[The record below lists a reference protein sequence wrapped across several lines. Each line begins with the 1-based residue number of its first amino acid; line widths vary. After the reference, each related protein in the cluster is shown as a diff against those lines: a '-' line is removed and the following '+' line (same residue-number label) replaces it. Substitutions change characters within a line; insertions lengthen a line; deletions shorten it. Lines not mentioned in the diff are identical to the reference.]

1 MLSKIVNINIP
12 LSDIKDNSVIAISG
26 FNMAITPEYLILEL
40 YHQYTKN
47 GHPKNLF
54 IVSDALPATP
64 GRALDKISENLYK
77 DPEQK
82 FLRGALMPFLGFSPW
97 LQKLVTDDRIECY
110 GWPIGI
116 TAYWFR
122 EVGSWTARALDK
134 DWC

>member
-40 YHQYTKN
+40 YHQYAKN

-64 GRALDKISENLYK
+64 GRALDKIAKTFTRTLSRN
-77 DPEQK
+77 
-82 FLRGALMPFLGFSPW
+82 FL
-97 LQKLVTDDRIECY
+97 
-110 GWPIGI
+110 
-116 TAYWFR
+116 
-122 EVGSWTARALDK
+122 EVH
-134 DWC
+134 